1 MKKYS
6 IAPATNSTNFAN
18 IINGGRPSNG
28 SSGAISPPLHTDL
41 PPKFVPEHYADVGK
55 ALAIAALDI
64 IEMNQYTRIPN
75 TSFGSLE
82 AVRNWVKFFI
92 RSKNGGGYFRL

>member
-1 MKKYS
+1 MS
-6 IAPATNSTNFAN
+6 FAN
-18 IINGGRPSNG
+18 FLNGGRPSNG
-28 SSGAISPPLHTDL
+28 SSGTISPPLHTDL
-41 PPKFVPEHYADVGK
+41 PPKFMPEHYADVGK

-64 IEMNQYTRIPN
+64 IEMNQFTRIPN

-92 RSKNGGGYFRL
+92 RSKNGGG